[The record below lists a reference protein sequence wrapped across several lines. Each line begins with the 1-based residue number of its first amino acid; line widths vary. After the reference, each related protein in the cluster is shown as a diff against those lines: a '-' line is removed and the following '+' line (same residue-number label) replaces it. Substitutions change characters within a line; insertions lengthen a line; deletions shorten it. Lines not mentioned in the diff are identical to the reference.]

1 MRRIL
6 VVLTMALVM
15 AAMMVVMAA
24 PALAQGKGPEPNAHN
39 CGGTSSFETRELLG
53 GGKQFGDLVSDV
65 AQLQLADNVT
75 RANCENNSGQN
86 P

>member
-24 PALAQGKGPEPNAHN
+24 PALAQGKGPEPNPHN
-39 CGGTSSFETRELLG
+39 CGGTSSFETREFLG
-53 GGKQFGDLVSDV
+53 SGQAFGDLVSDV
-65 AQLQLADNVT
+65 AQDQQVDNVT
-75 RANCENNSGQN
+75 QANCNNNSGQN

>member
-1 MRRIL
+1 MKRIL

-15 AAMMVVMAA
+15 AAMIVVMAA

-39 CGGTSSFETRELLG
+39 CGGTSSFESRELLG
-53 GGKQFGDLVSDV
+53 SGQAFGDLVSDV
-65 AQLQLADNVT
+65 AQQRQADNAT
-75 RANCENNSGQN
+75 QANCNNDSGQN